1 MERITLPPYA
11 PSLFES
17 IRSIGYS
24 LESAIADLI
33 DNSITALATNIHIRF
48 SPHGQPYIGIIDDG
62 VGMSPKELTEAMRH
76 GGLKSPAEQ
85 RAENDLG
92 RFGLGLKTASLS
104 QCRRLTVASLKNGEL
119 SARSWDL
126 DVIIDAE
133 EWIMLG
139 LENDEIMELPLI
151 DDLLD
156 QESGTLVVWQ
166 DLDRISSGEST
177 IERALGDKMDV
188 TREHLSL
195 VFHRYINGEPGI
207 KKLRIK
213 LNGNPLEAI
222 DPFLV
227 SHRATE
233 PMPDEIIPVEGHLVK
248 VKPYI
253 LPHISKL
260 SNTEKT
266 LAGGEE
272 GLRKNQGFYIYRNK
286 RLIIYGTWFRLIK
299 QQEITKLARVRVDIP
314 NTMDHLWTI
323 DIKKSAASPPETV
336 RQSLKRIVE
345 RIAEGSRRVYKFRG
359 RKVNDTSLIHL
370 WERFKGREGIW
381 YQINRRH
388 PLVLSL
394 LDRMGTHERDVLE
407 LLLKSI
413 EEFYPFDA
421 LYADMASDETIKVDQ
436 EDDGTYDNLKSL
448 ANHLIKSL
456 ASVEGGVERIIN
468 QLIILEPFCNYPEIT
483 NRIKEELLHGE

>member
-1 MERITLPPYA
+1 MKRITLPPYA

-33 DNSITALATNIHIRF
+33 DNSITAFASNIHIRF
-48 SPHGQPYIGIIDDG
+48 SPNEEPYVGILDDG
-62 VGMSPKELTEAMRH
+62 VGMTAGELTDAMRH
-76 GGLKSPAEQ
+76 GGLKSPTEQ
-85 RAENDLG
+85 RSENDLG

-104 QCRRLTVASLKNGEL
+104 QCRRLTVVSLKSGEL

-126 DVIIDAE
+126 DVIIDEE
-133 EWIMLG
+133 EWII
-139 LENDEIMELPLI
+139 LELDDDEIKALPLI
-151 DDLLD
+151 DDLLY
-156 QESGTLVVWQ
+156 QESGTLVIWQ
-166 DLDRISSGEST
+166 DLDRISSGEAS

-195 VFHRYINGEPGI
+195 VFHRYINGESGI
-207 KKLRIK
+207 KKLRIR

-222 DPFLV
+222 DPFLIT
-227 SHRATE
+227 HRATE
-233 PMPDEIIPVEGHLVK
+233 SMPDEIIAVEGHLVK

-260 SNTEKT
+260 SNAEKA

-272 GLRKNQGFYIYRNK
+272 GLRKNQGFYIYRKK

-299 QQEITKLARVRVDIP
+299 QQELTKLARVRVDIP
-314 NTMDHLWTI
+314 NTMDNLWTI
-323 DIKKSAASPPETV
+323 DIKKSIASPPETV
-336 RQSLKRIVE
+336 RHSLKRIVE

-359 RKVNDTSLIHL
+359 RKVNNASLIHL

-381 YQINRRH
+381 YQINREH
-388 PLVLSL
+388 PLVISL
-394 LDRMGTHERDVLE
+394 LDKIGPNGKTSLE

-413 EEFYPFDA
+413 EDFYPFDA
-421 LYADMASDETIKVDQ
+421 LYADMASDETIKVDH
-436 EDDGTYDNLKSL
+436 EDEETYDNLKAL
-448 ANHLIKSL
+448 ANILIQSL
-456 ASVEGGVERIIN
+456 DSVEGGVERVIN

-483 NRIKEELLHGE
+483 NRIKEELLHG